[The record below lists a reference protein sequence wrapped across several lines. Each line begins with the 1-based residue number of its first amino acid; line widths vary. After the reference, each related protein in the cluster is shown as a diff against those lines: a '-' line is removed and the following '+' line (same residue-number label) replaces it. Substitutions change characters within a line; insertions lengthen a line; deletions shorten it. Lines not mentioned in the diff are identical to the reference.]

1 MLKKDLPSVWR
12 RIKITLHLLNP
23 QLAEDIEE
31 LYRLACKNRAL
42 QLKAYDDILLTV
54 KRRRQAVAQT
64 LAESLSDGPL
74 PETAN
79 PVSAPEATPA
89 ETPQTV
95 ETAGKQSRRKPQY
108 RDRQRRS
115 AAFKDM
121 SQAEVDN
128 LHLDLMEA
136 RARSI
141 DDFRR
146 LVDRTVAKLGSTEPG
161 IRRAV
166 ISLSALSPKHRGNL
180 FARLI
185 SGAKS
190 AEERKNIL
198 KRLAKHFKLGSREL
212 QAQAKAS
219 TYWKAKVE

>member
-42 QLKAYDDILLTV
+42 QLKAYDDILQTV
-54 KRRRQAVAQT
+54 KRRRQEVAQT
-64 LAESLSDGPL
+64 LAENLSDGPL

-115 AAFKDM
+115 AAFKNM
-121 SQAEVDN
+121 SQAEIDN
-128 LHLDLMEA
+128 LRLDLLEA
-136 RARSI
+136 RARGVE
-141 DDFRR
+141 DFRK
-146 LVDRTVAKLGSTEPG
+146 LVDQIAAKLGSSEPW
-161 IRRAV
+161 IKRV
-166 ISLSALSPKHRGNL
+166 ICSLTALDPKHSGNL

-198 KRLAKHFKLGSREL
+198 KRLTKHFKLGSREL

-219 TYWKAKVE
+219 TYWKAKME